1 MMRIASVVNRRKT
14 DMKEPVIDPSTLNE
28 EQKTLIKRRYE
39 LAEVDLNNDFQK
51 MYDKGVKTTL
61 EWLYGKNMFN

>member
-1 MMRIASVVNRRKT
+1 
-14 DMKEPVIDPSTLNE
+14 MKEPVIDPSTLNE